1 MRVRTLSLAAVALL
15 SALLCAGCSRPV
27 REEGFI
33 RAQDAAGGVY
43 RFDVDLSDSLAAYDL
58 KVYSRVESLFRKLPA
73 MISTPLSVSWISPSG
88 QRYSENVWL
97 TLTRP
102 GTSPYLLESEQFYRR
117 GLVPAEYGKWTLEI
131 SPDDAPKGFSGLGV
145 ITIRHDGTR

>member
-1 MRVRTLSLAAVALL
+1 MRIRLLKTTVASLLAVLMVQ
-15 SALLCAGCSRPV
+15 GCSRPV

-33 RAQDAAGGVY
+33 RAKDAPDGVY
-43 RFDVDLSDSLAAYDL
+43 SFGLDLQDSLSTYDI
-58 KVYSRVESLFRKLPA
+58 KVYSRVESVFRKLPA

-117 GLVPAEYGKWTLEI
+117 GLVPAEYGKWTLEL